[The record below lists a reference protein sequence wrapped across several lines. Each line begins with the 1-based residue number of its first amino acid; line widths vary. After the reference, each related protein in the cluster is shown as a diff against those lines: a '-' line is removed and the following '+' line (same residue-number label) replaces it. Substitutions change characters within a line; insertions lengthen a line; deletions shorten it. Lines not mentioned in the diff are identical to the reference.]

1 MTSLT
6 HTGRKPLNLLVSF
19 GWPETCSTIS
29 SKSTLPRHWGKMR
42 MQPHQAKGT
51 VMLWMIAAIFF
62 VLWGGAFLTSHTV
75 GGAIH
80 ILLLVALVA
89 VLVRV
94 VQRRKAIP

>member
-1 MTSLT
+1 
-6 HTGRKPLNLLVSF
+6 
-19 GWPETCSTIS
+19 
-29 SKSTLPRHWGKMR
+29 
-42 MQPHQAKGT
+42 
-51 VMLWMIAAIFF
+51 MLWIIAAIFF

-80 ILLLVALVA
+80 ILLLLALVA